1 MRRLDVAR
9 ILISTEY
16 PGIIA
21 QTVEA
26 TINKQKFSLRI
37 SEEIS
42 GATMEVSGMD
52 SSSSKIKTGPDKT
65 DSGLPDA
72 SAAMDS
78 VSRVPNSPE
87 EIHRVWSEKHE
98 HRCGETHA
106 FSKACGNRLT
116 AKTPRDDSCQDKL
129 ESPMSEN
136 DQRVQRVLRGK
147 AKHSE
152 TAECCRYAG
161 GQTSQKEDGTSEDM
175 PLRLLLHRQKKLRK
189 KCLLTNVPST
199 QSAEDEGQ
207 GLREASVGPNSVGP
221 TSPEKGNGCKWGAR
235 AHYTRELSA
244 QGVVAS
250 RGLSSKQRI
259 LSQTRFFTLPRNRQ
273 KLSMLQGG
281 EETQWR
287 KIRRED
293 LGN

>member
-1 MRRLDVAR
+1 
-9 ILISTEY
+9 
-16 PGIIA
+16 
-21 QTVEA
+21 
-26 TINKQKFSLRI
+26 
-37 SEEIS
+37 
-42 GATMEVSGMD
+42 MEVSGMD
-52 SSSSKIKTGPDKT
+52 SSSSKINTGPDKT

-87 EIHRVWSEKHE
+87 EIHRVWSEKRE

-116 AKTPRDDSCQDKL
+116 AKTSRDDSCQDKL

-147 AKHSE
+147 AEHRE

-207 GLREASVGPNSVGP
+207 GLRDASDGPNSVGP
-221 TSPEKGNGCKWGAR
+221 TSPEKGLGRLFSFLAFFCLLGVWLIDSRSEVDLLEDRCLGVDFVSFCS
-235 AHYTRELSA
+235 YDWLELF
-244 QGVVAS
+244 V
-250 RGLSSKQRI
+250 
-259 LSQTRFFTLPRNRQ
+259 RFFAL
-273 KLSMLQGG
+273 
-281 EETQWR
+281 
-287 KIRRED
+287 D
-293 LGN
+293 LGS